1 VILHGGKP
9 SSPSLARLAKLALV
23 PVMSLGTSENSLALR
38 ASSLQGIAT
47 SKSKKLAKQFDKS
60 TKIVYL
66 YTMNKATKEFF
77 ASLRR
82 NANAVQKLEEPKH
95 LKPNS
100 PEAKANRHLVQ
111 AMEWNASLEDLRKP
125 ISNIQ
130 L

>member
-47 SKSKKLAKQFDKS
+47 SKFKKLAKQFDKS

-66 YTMNKATKEFF
+66 YNMNQATKEFF

-82 NANAVQKLEEPKH
+82 NANAVQKLAEPKH
-95 LKPNS
+95 LKA
-100 PEAKANRHLVQ
+100 EKEANRRLAQ
-111 AMEWNASLEDLRKP
+111 KIAWNASLEDLREP
-125 ISNIQ
+125 VSNIQ